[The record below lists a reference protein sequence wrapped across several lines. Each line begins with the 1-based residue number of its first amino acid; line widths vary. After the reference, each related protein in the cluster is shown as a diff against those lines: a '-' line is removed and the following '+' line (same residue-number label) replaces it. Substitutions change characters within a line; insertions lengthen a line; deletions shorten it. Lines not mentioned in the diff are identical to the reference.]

1 MPPVPDPARQSR
13 FVRLGETERLVVR
26 ITVDGSAV
34 SAFAGDTLLV
44 AVLTH
49 FGKLRRAE
57 FGGTARAGFCLMA
70 ACQDCWVW
78 TEAGERLRA
87 CDTPVT
93 SGLSILTEQ
102 PDASWPTRV

>member
-1 MPPVPDPARQSR
+1 MPPAPDLAQQSR
-13 FVRLGETERLVVR
+13 FVRLGETGRPAIT
-26 ITVDGSAV
+26 ITVDGTAV
-34 SAFAGDTLLV
+34 PAFVGDTLLV

-49 FGKLRRAE
+49 FGKLRRSE

-102 PDASWPTRV
+102 PDVSWPTRV